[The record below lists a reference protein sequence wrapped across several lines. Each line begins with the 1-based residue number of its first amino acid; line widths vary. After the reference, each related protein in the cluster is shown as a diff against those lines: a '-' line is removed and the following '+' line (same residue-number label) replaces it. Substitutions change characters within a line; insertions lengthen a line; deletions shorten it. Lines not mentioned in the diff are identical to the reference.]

1 MNKFVYSKDFK
12 KQTARG
18 FGLFFNKN
26 GCENIR
32 KNSGFIVLEL
42 VAGFCK
48 KGKFTEIFYCEMV
61 KRAV

>member
-12 KQTARG
+12 KQPARG
-18 FGLFFNKN
+18 FGFFFNKN

-32 KNSGFIVLEL
+32 KNSVLEL

-61 KRAV
+61 KRSV